1 MRGARVSVE
10 DKLKEI
16 LSQELDI
23 EISKITPD
31 LRFIEDLGADSIA
44 IVEIVLAC
52 EEQFDVNIADE
63 DVEKLLTVGAA
74 IDYAKARWERKSE

>member
-1 MRGARVSVE
+1 MSVE

-16 LSQELDI
+16 FSQQLDVELG
-23 EISKITPD
+23 KITPES
-31 LRFIEDLGADSIA
+31 RFIEDLGADSIA
-44 IVEIVLAC
+44 IVEIVIEC

>member
-1 MRGARVSVE
+1 MSVE